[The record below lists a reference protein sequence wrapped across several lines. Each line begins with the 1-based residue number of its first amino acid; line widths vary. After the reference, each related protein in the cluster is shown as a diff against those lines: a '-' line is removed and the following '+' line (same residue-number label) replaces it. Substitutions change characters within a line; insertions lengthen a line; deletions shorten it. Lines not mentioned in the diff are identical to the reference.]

1 MKNRARLFDGLI
13 TLLQTI
19 LFSLLGEFFS
29 LTVDQAG
36 ESSGGESNP
45 AAIFLT
51 GLWVAAFGS
60 QIAGSWFK
68 RLPLQ
73 RRLARQKPE
82 PRKGVWGCLGGLLLL
97 AHFVWSVLNAAI
109 VLLLLPELDSEAEYG
124 AYGVAGL
131 LLSVVS
137 TALVVRALW
146 PLPASVVVTET
157 DGAAERLADLLL
169 FPGMILGA
177 LAFDFI
183 ATFWVQDVLLDA
195 YRRTAS
201 LEGVLFGLLVY
212 FYIFAMV
219 YLPPRLL
226 FLVEDYRSRSAWIGI
241 ALASLPPLIYFFV

>member
-1 MKNRARLFDGLI
+1 MRNRARLFDGLI

-29 LTVDQAG
+29 LVVDQAK

-51 GLWVAAFGS
+51 GLWGAAFGS
-60 QIAGSWFK
+60 QIAGAWFK

-73 RRLARQKPE
+73 RRLARQK

-109 VLLLLPELDSEAEYG
+109 VLLLLHEPDREAGY
-124 AYGVAGL
+124 VACCVVGI
-131 LLSVVS
+131 LLSIVS

-183 ATFWVQDVLLDA
+183 AAFWVQDVLLA
-195 YRRTAS
+195 TYRETAS

-212 FYIFAMV
+212 FYVFAMV

-226 FLVEDYRSRSAWIGI
+226 FLVEDYRSRPAWIGI
-241 ALASLPPLIYFFV
+241 ALVSLPPLFYFFV